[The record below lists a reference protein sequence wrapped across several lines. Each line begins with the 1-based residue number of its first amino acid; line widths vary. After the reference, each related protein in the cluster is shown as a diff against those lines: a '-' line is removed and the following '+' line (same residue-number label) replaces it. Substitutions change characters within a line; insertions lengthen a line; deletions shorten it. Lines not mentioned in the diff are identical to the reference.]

1 MEAAAFSTGRGFR
14 SARFVAG
21 YTVLR
26 IALTPVVM
34 LLLTLDGR
42 TSGLLSVAALALFLA
57 AAATDWIDGLLARRW
72 QVTTTLGSFLD
83 TTADKL
89 LVTGLLFA
97 LVAIERTSPWVAVVI
112 VARELIILGLRG
124 IVAAQGT
131 VMAPSRLGK
140 LKTGIQFLALSLAI
154 VRPDIV
160 IGGSF
165 LDEWAMLAAAVIT
178 VVSAVDYLTKF
189 SSSLTDS
196 ASSSA

>member
-1 MEAAAFSTGRGFR
+1 MSTGRGFR

-42 TSGLLSVAALALFLA
+42 SSGLLSVAALALFLA
-57 AAATDWIDGLLARRW
+57 AAATDWLDGLLARRW

-89 LVTGLLFA
+89 LVTGVLFA
-97 LVAIERTSPWVAVVI
+97 LEAIERTSQWIAVLI
-112 VARELIILGLRG
+112 VARELVILGLRG
-124 IVAAQGT
+124 VVASQGT

-154 VRPDIV
+154 VRPDLQ
-160 IGGSF
+160 IGGQF
-165 LDEWAMLAAAVIT
+165 IDEWAMLAAAGIT
-178 VVSAVDYLTKF
+178 VISAIDYLTKF
-189 SSSLTDS
+189 SSSLSERPQPT
-196 ASSSA
+196 

>member
-1 MEAAAFSTGRGFR
+1 LEAAALSTGRGFR

-42 TSGLLSVAALALFLA
+42 SSGLLSVAALALFLA
-57 AAATDWIDGLLARRW
+57 AAATDWLDGLLARRW

-89 LVTGLLFA
+89 LVTGVLFA
-97 LVAIERTSPWVAVVI
+97 LVAIERTSQWIAVLI
-112 VARELIILGLRG
+112 VARELVILGLRG
-124 IVAAQGT
+124 VVASQGT

-154 VRPDIV
+154 VRPDLQ
-160 IGGSF
+160 IGGQF
-165 LDEWAMLAAAVIT
+165 IDEWAMLAAAGIT
-178 VVSAVDYLTKF
+178 VISAIDYLTKF
-189 SSSLTDS
+189 SSSLS
-196 ASSSA
+196 ERPQPS

>member
-1 MEAAAFSTGRGFR
+1 MSTGRGFR

-42 TSGLLSVAALALFLA
+42 SSGLLSVAALALFLA
-57 AAATDWIDGLLARRW
+57 AAATDWLDGLLARRW

-89 LVTGLLFA
+89 LVTGVLFA
-97 LVAIERTSPWVAVVI
+97 LVAIERTSQWIAVLI
-112 VARELIILGLRG
+112 VARELVILGLRG
-124 IVAAQGT
+124 VVASQGT

-154 VRPDIV
+154 VRPDLQ
-160 IGGSF
+160 IGGQF
-165 LDEWAMLAAAVIT
+165 IDEWAMLAAAGIT
-178 VVSAVDYLTKF
+178 VISAIDYLTKF
-189 SSSLTDS
+189 SSSLS
-196 ASSSA
+196 ERPQPS